1 MKFIFLMIVT
11 LIQFAFQFVTLL
23 SVNPTYSEETSVQ
36 LEKEENS
43 NISKGIKIYKK
54 QNEK

>member
-11 LIQFAFQFVTLL
+11 LIQFAFQFVTLV
-23 SVNPTYSEETSVQ
+23 SVPSTYSEETAVQ
-36 LEKEENS
+36 QEKEETS
-43 NISKGIKIYKK
+43 YRSKGIKIYKK